1 MPPVLP
7 RGREGKEERIWNGI
21 TILARMEGRKE
32 GRKKEGGQ
40 GEYEGATSRRSPF
53 FISTE
58 PHLVFYSSALLGTP
72 AVRDAPLSP
81 RCRSR
86 HLLLALFFPATRHLH
101 NYNLAS
107 PVSKTR
113 APGPEPP
120 SASVPGP
127 VVVVVFKRE
136 GKKKRMERKG
146 RIAKLAPVNHDTY
159 RGKKQSWPRIDSSR
173 LYICIRSLLFKR
185 GTFRSNR
192 FSRIESTSRN
202 ELFHGYKKK
211 RDLLFFLFLLT
222 FANHRVWSRRNSLS
236 IYERSTKVTARE
248 RIRSLCWKKEEREIA
263 AEIEGGRRRRYK
275 WGISGC

>member
-1 MPPVLP
+1 MAIGRFHKKKHRC
-7 RGREGKEERIWNGI
+7 RGAICATCLAGGKGKEERIWNGI

-159 RGKKQSWPRIDSSR
+159 RGKKQSWPRVGSSR
-173 LYICIRSLLFKR
+173 SLHLHMISSFQARNPSIESLL
-185 GTFRSNR
+185 SNR
-192 FSRIESTSRN
+192 INFSKRIISRI
-202 ELFHGYKKK
+202 
-211 RDLLFFLFLLT
+211 
-222 FANHRVWSRRNSLS
+222 
-236 IYERSTKVTARE
+236 
-248 RIRSLCWKKEEREIA
+248 
-263 AEIEGGRRRRYK
+263 
-275 WGISGC
+275 